1 LGYVH
6 AQHHPTLLQP
16 PPRVVRVHQGAFPA
30 VSAPF
35 FFSHAAPFRPPSC
48 GSFRGIPWMHPEIRR
63 PRVRRAFVI
72 TALPL
77 ATAFSVTTIPRLA
90 PSRVTTILRLAPS
103 RPPTAQP
110 RCHNTNII
118 MGDYGPAAL
127 YGFARD
133 RAAGLAVAGTIGFAA
148 EKIAPLAPISLSPL
162 LYATAIGIGIGNT
175 LRLVDPEM
183 KAMATTEIGMS
194 FAKRRLLRAG
204 IILYG
209 AKITFAKIL
218 AIGLPGLLTDLYVV
232 ISTLLI
238 GFKLG
243 KFLGL
248 SEGLVTL
255 ISTGSAICGCSAVA
269 ATQPIINAEAHE
281 VAAAVGVVVLC
292 GTLAMF
298 IYPALYTAVP
308 ALMANPG
315 LMGIY
320 TGATVHELAGVVA
333 AGNTMG
339 ADVASTSV
347 ITKLLRVFLLEPWII
362 ALYYLGIGQKKD
374 ATAATGMKKGKGV
387 PWFAFGFIAVATI
400 NSIWGIAPSLQKL
413 FTTLSAGFLASAMAA
428 LGLDTDLVK
437 VKSLGWKPIALAMA
451 LWANLLGM
459 GFVVARFLFETL

>member
-1 LGYVH
+1 
-6 AQHHPTLLQP
+6 
-16 PPRVVRVHQGAFPA
+16 
-30 VSAPF
+30 
-35 FFSHAAPFRPPSC
+35 
-48 GSFRGIPWMHPEIRR
+48 MNPEIRR
-63 PRVRRAFVI
+63 PRVRRALVI
-72 TALPL
+72 IALPL

-103 RPPTAQP
+103 RPLHTAQP
-110 RCHNTNII
+110 RCRNTNII

-183 KAMATTEIGMS
+183 KAMAPTEIGMT

-232 ISTLLI
+232 SSTLLI
-238 GFKLG
+238 GFSLG

-248 SEGLVTL
+248 SEALVTL

-269 ATQPIINAEAHE
+269 ATQPIVNAEAHE

-298 IYPALYTAVP
+298 IYPALYKAVP

-339 ADVASTSV
+339 ADVASTAV

-362 ALYYLGIGQKKD
+362 ALYYFGIGQKKD
-374 ATAATGMKKGKGV
+374 ATTVTGMKKGKGV

-437 VKSLGWKPIALAMA
+437 VKSLGWKPIVLAMA

-459 GFVVARFLFETL
+459 GFVVARFLVGAL